1 MSCGL
6 ATVRAIPPPRL
17 TATGLIELTSVQVL
31 EDLRVA
37 DVVRRHGSSR
47 PNVVAIR
54 CGTRALTYAE
64 LHDRTSRLARALLS
78 AGVRAGDRVAH
89 LDRTAPEVVE
99 LLFATSKIG
108 AVTVPLNWRLARA
121 ELETIVADAGCS
133 VMIAGPGYR
142 EVAREIARGVP
153 QRLEV
158 IDTGEDYE
166 RRLEAQAPTDPGH
179 RGAASEVA
187 VQMYTS
193 GTTGLPKGVL
203 TTQRNLA
210 AAYLSA
216 DVWAFD
222 SQSISLTPLPMFH
235 IGGIGWAYLGLVNGA
250 TTILVSEFDA
260 ADVLD
265 LLERERVTNPVFVPT
280 ILQMLAA
287 VPGAAERDYSSL
299 RSIVYGASPIT
310 TPVLRA
316 ALRTFR
322 CPLFGVYGLTETT
335 GGVIQLR
342 PVDHDADGDRQH
354 LLRSAGRPL
363 PWVEMR
369 IVDPVSER
377 ECAVGEVGEV
387 WLRAPN
393 VMAGY
398 YKRDAETD
406 AALRPD
412 GWLRTG
418 DGGFRDEGG
427 YLFLTDRIKDMIVSG
442 GENIYPIEVEEVLSQ
457 HPGVSEVA
465 VIGVPDERWGE
476 AVKALVVRVGG
487 SAVDGDEL
495 VAFARERL
503 AGYKLPRTVDFVD
516 ELPRSPAGKVLK
528 RDLRARYAS
537 APAAL
542 AQARS

>member
-1 MSCGL
+1 M
-6 ATVRAIPPPRL
+6 
-17 TATGLIELTSVQVL
+17 
-31 EDLRVA
+31 A
-37 DVVRRHGSSR
+37 DVVREHAAGR
-47 PNVVAIR
+47 PDVVALR

-64 LHDRTSRLARALLS
+64 LDERSNRLAQALLT
-78 AGVRAGDRVAH
+78 AGVRGGDRVAH
-89 LDRTAPEVVE
+89 LDRTAPEIVE

-108 AVTVPLNWRLARA
+108 AVTVPLNWRLAPA
-121 ELETIVADAGCS
+121 ELETIVADAHCR
-133 VMIAGPGYR
+133 VMIAGPSYR
-142 EVAREIARGVP
+142 EVAREIAQEVP

-166 RRLEAQAPTDPGH
+166 QRLQVCAAIDPGH
-179 RGAASEVA
+179 RGAAGDVA

-222 SQSISLTPLPMFH
+222 SCSISLTPLPMFH
-235 IGGIGWAYLGLVNGA
+235 IGGIGWAYLGLVKGA

-260 ADVLD
+260 AQVID
-265 LLERERVTNPVFVPT
+265 LLERERVTNAVFVPT
-280 ILQMLAA
+280 ILQLLSA

-299 RSIVYGASPIT
+299 RSIAYGASPIT

-342 PVDHDADGDRQH
+342 PEDHDADGARQH

-369 IVDPVSER
+369 VVDPAGGGD
-377 ECAVGEVGEV
+377 CPAGEVGEV

-398 YKRDAETD
+398 YERAAETA
-406 AALRPD
+406 AALTAD

-418 DGGFRDEGG
+418 DGGYRDDDG
-427 YLFLTDRIKDMIVSG
+427 YLFLTDRMKDMIVSG
-442 GENIYPIEVEEVLSQ
+442 GENIYPVEVEEVLSH
-457 HPGVSEVA
+457 HPGVAEVA
-465 VIGVPDERWGE
+465 VIGVPDDRWGE
-476 AVKALVVRVGG
+476 TVMALVVPAPGAVVG
-487 SAVDGDEL
+487 AAEL
-495 VAFARERL
+495 VAFARESL
-503 AGYKLPRTVDFVD
+503 AGYKLPRAVEFVD
-516 ELPRSPAGKVLK
+516 QLPRSPAGKVLK
-528 RDLRARYAS
+528 RELRARYG
-537 APAAL
+537 APQSPFAA
-542 AQARS
+542 AGGRPGSYGDDR

>member
-1 MSCGL
+1 
-6 ATVRAIPPPRL
+6 
-17 TATGLIELTSVQVL
+17 VQVL
-31 EDLRVA
+31 EQLRVA
-37 DVVRRHGSSR
+37 DVVREHAMGR
-47 PNVVAIR
+47 PDVVAIR
-54 CGTRALTYAE
+54 CGERSLTYAE
-64 LHDRTSRLARALLS
+64 LDDRSNRLAQALLS
-78 AGVRAGDRVAH
+78 AGVGAGDRVAH
-89 LDRTAPEVVE
+89 LDRTAPEIIE

-108 AVTVPLNWRLARA
+108 AVTVPLNWRLAPA
-121 ELETIVADAGCS
+121 ELETIVADAGCR
-133 VMIAGPGYR
+133 VMIAGPSYQ
-142 EVAREIARGVP
+142 EVARDIARDVP

-158 IDTGEDYE
+158 IDTGDDYE
-166 RRLEAQAPTDPGH
+166 ERLRAAAAVDPGR
-179 RGAASEVA
+179 RGEASDIA

-216 DVWAFD
+216 DVWRFD
-222 SQSISLTPLPMFH
+222 SRSVSLTPLPMFH

-260 ADVLD
+260 AQVID
-265 LLERERVTNPVFVPT
+265 LLEREHVTNAVFVPT

-299 RSIVYGASPIT
+299 RSITYGASPIT

-335 GGVIQLR
+335 GGVIQLS
-342 PVDHDADGDRQH
+342 PEDHDADGARQH
-354 LLRSAGRPL
+354 LLRSAGHPL

-369 IVDPVSER
+369 IVDPVAGHDR
-377 ECAVGEVGEV
+377 GADQVGEV

-398 YKRDAETD
+398 YNRPDETS
-406 AALRPD
+406 AALTPD

-418 DGGFRDEGG
+418 DGGYRDEQG

-442 GENIYPIEVEEVLSQ
+442 GENIYPIEVEEVISQ
-457 HPGVSEVA
+457 HPAVVEVA
-465 VIGVPDERWGE
+465 VIGVPHDRWGE
-476 AVKALVVRVGG
+476 TVKAVVVLAPGAVVG
-487 SAVDGDEL
+487 GDEL

-503 AGYKLPRTVDFVD
+503 AGYKLPRSVEFVT
-516 ELPRSPAGKVLK
+516 ELPHSPAGKVLK
-528 RDLRARYAS
+528 RELRARYVSPPSPVAATS
-537 APAAL
+537 A
-542 AQARS
+542 REGS

>member
-1 MSCGL
+1 M
-6 ATVRAIPPPRL
+6 
-17 TATGLIELTSVQVL
+17 QVL
-31 EDLRVA
+31 ENLRVA
-37 DVVRRHGSSR
+37 DVVREHAAGR
-47 PNVVAIR
+47 PDVVAVR
-54 CGTRALTYAE
+54 CGECALSYAE
-64 LHDRTSRLARALLS
+64 LDERSSRLAQGLLS
-78 AGVRAGDRVAH
+78 AGVGAGDRVAH

-108 AVTVPLNWRLARA
+108 AVTVPLNWRLAPA
-121 ELETIVADAGCS
+121 ELETIVADAGCA
-133 VMIAGPGYR
+133 VMIAGPDYR
-142 EVAREIARGVP
+142 EVARAIARDVP
-153 QRLEV
+153 QQLEV
-158 IDTGEDYE
+158 VDTGDDYE
-166 RRLEAQAPTDPGH
+166 RRLAAASPIDPGYS
-179 RGAASEVA
+179 GEASDVA

-222 SQSISLTPLPMFH
+222 SASISLTPLPMFH

-250 TTILVSEFDA
+250 TTILVSDFDA
-260 ADVLD
+260 GRVLD
-265 LLERERVTNPVFVPT
+265 LLEHERVTNAVFVPT
-280 ILQMLAA
+280 ILQMLVA

-299 RSIVYGASPIT
+299 RSIAYGASPIT
-310 TPVLRA
+310 SPVLRA

-335 GGVIQLR
+335 GGVVQLR
-342 PVDHDADGDRQH
+342 PEDHDADGARQH

-369 IVDPVSER
+369 IVEPVTGG
-377 ECAVGEVGEV
+377 ECGVGEVGEV

-398 YKRDAETD
+398 YNRPAETV
-406 AALRPD
+406 AALMPD

-418 DGGFRDEGG
+418 DAGYRDEDG

-442 GENIYPIEVEEVLSQ
+442 GENIYPVEIEEILSQ
-457 HPGVSEVA
+457 HPGVVDVA
-465 VIGVPDERWGE
+465 VIGVPHERWGE
-476 AVKALVVRVGG
+476 TVMALVVRTPGTVVE
-487 SAVDGDEL
+487 ADEL
-495 VAFARERL
+495 VAFAREKL
-503 AGYKLPRTVDFVD
+503 AGYKLPRAVEFVA

-537 APAAL
+537 PAGPVAT
-542 AQARS
+542 ASGSAGS